1 MRKIS
6 RDIDRGG
13 GDVLPNGSRNRH
25 KTRKAVPEL
34 GLLGD
39 VQDVTSQLQHGDS
52 QDELNV

>member
-6 RDIDRGG
+6 RDIDRGD
-13 GDVLPNGSRNRH
+13 GDVLPNRSLNRH

-39 VQDVTSQLQHGDS
+39 VQDVTLQLQHGDS
-52 QDELNV
+52 QVELNV